1 MKRLLACLALLCL
14 LLSACHTPQTVPT
27 LTGTWVNAG
36 QYSAGR
42 DFVETLTLNE
52 DGTALVHLDYQGS
65 PYADLAGTWTADG
78 TTLSVDFT
86 DPDTRDRVY
95 TYALTETT
103 LTLTGSGKDVKYLR
117 QN

>member
-1 MKRLLACLALLCL
+1 MRRLLLCLLLCL
-14 LLSACHTPQTVPT
+14 LLSACRTPQAVPA

-36 QYSAGR
+36 QYSADR

-52 DGTALVHLDYQGS
+52 DGTAKVHLDYQGK
-65 PYADLAGTWTADG
+65 PYADLTGTWTAEG
-78 TTLSVDFT
+78 GTLSVDFT

-103 LTLTGSGKDVKYLR
+103 LKLSGGGKDAEYVR
-117 QN
+117 R

>member
-1 MKRLLACLALLCL
+1 MKRLFVCLLLLCL
-14 LLSACHTPQTVPT
+14 LLSGCRTPQAAPA
-27 LTGTWVNAG
+27 LTGIWVNAG

-86 DPDTRDRVY
+86 DPGTRDRVY

-103 LTLTGSGKDVKYLR
+103 LKLSGGGKDAEYVR
-117 QN
+117 R